1 MRKLTVCALC
11 SHLCYTNCWLH
22 SGSGV
27 RQLQKGRVKLGS
39 RRGVRLARK
48 KSGRLHRQLLSTLSL
63 GKPGRLRWK
72 ATAGKETQSW
82 EQVWEAWVAVPA
94 EDWDPEMWG
103 GYIYMQVRQGWWW
116 WRVKRNTYPDTK
128 KKTTWPSALWGRER
142 GELCMG
148 LQSEYIIHMEFN
160 TTREKNDFVPW
171 CQVTKIDYF
180 EE

>member
-39 RRGVRLARK
+39 QRGVRLARK
-48 KSGRLHRQLLSTLSL
+48 KSGRVHRQLLSALSL

-103 GYIYMQVRQGWWW
+103 GYICKSGKDDDDEEWSVTPIQTQKRKQPGRQHCGEEKEVNSVWVFRVNILFIRNLTPPWKKMILYHDVRSQ
-116 WRVKRNTYPDTK
+116 K
-128 KKTTWPSALWGRER
+128 
-142 GELCMG
+142 
-148 LQSEYIIHMEFN
+148 
-160 TTREKNDFVPW
+160 
-171 CQVTKIDYF
+171 
-180 EE
+180 